1 MLDRSSQCSQSTA
14 DQTARSGSV
23 SSPRPQS
30 TEHSRRQQ
38 HRVPVMLRA
47 AARALTRSARGME
60 TNPNPN
66 PLEHPRRRVGAGT
79 SSSGTLTRKPTAW
92 WAPHS
97 HGKKKGTPHSSF
109 STLSSLPAGPP
120 RPHARGRRRRVAGAD
135 RQQLLQGRRRQD
147 HHLSEAR
154 QDSGGQAPDILP
166 AKGGDVAAPDCAAG
180 ARLPLAQPRQAAQWR
195 TREPRWPWAFLLCCA
210 HRAAAPQISSAR
222 GHDKEA
228 PSRAVQRARASF
240 LVLYETSRTP
250 RRTLEKKSCFTRLPQ
265 NTPDDNLHVPTFPPF

>member
-1 MLDRSSQCSQSTA
+1 
-14 DQTARSGSV
+14 
-23 SSPRPQS
+23 
-30 TEHSRRQQ
+30 
-38 HRVPVMLRA
+38 MLRA

-147 HHLSEAR
+147 QHLSEAR
-154 QDSGGQAPDILP
+154 QDSGGQAERGTCGAPAPDILP

-195 TREPRWPWAFLLCCA
+195 TREPRWRRVPAGFPALLTALLHPRSLPPVDTTRRRPHVQCNA
-210 HRAAAPQISSAR
+210 LAL
-222 GHDKEA
+222 
-228 PSRAVQRARASF
+228 PS
-240 LVLYETSRTP
+240 
-250 RRTLEKKSCFTRLPQ
+250 
-265 NTPDDNLHVPTFPPF
+265 